1 MFAEEHITKYLN
13 FLILEKRLLNNSIE
27 SYSHDISRFFQFL
40 EMKSVTS
47 YINITIDVCSEYFA
61 YLYDLGLSNKTIS
74 RNFSAIKNLF
84 NYLAAKSIIDSNPI
98 DLLKPPKI
106 PKYLPSVLNQDE
118 IIELMEEALLSKKC
132 ALRDR
137 VIVEVLYSSGLRIS
151 ELCELK
157 VNMIDFNDGYIKV
170 FGKGAKERIVP
181 IAPVS
186 LKVINEYRNSQRLEF
201 LNGKKSDYLILNQRG
216 SNISR
221 MGVWKIL
228 RGLVNRTTIRK
239 KVSPHTL
246 RHTFA
251 THLLEGGA
259 DLRAVQLMLG
269 HSDISTTQIY
279 THVDISFMKE
289 VYRSF
294 HPRDK
299 INH

>member
-1 MFAEEHITKYLN
+1 MFGDEDITKYLN
-13 FLILEKRLLNNSIE
+13 YLILEKRLLNNSIE
-27 SYSHDISRFFQFL
+27 SYSHDINRFFQFL
-40 EMKSVTS
+40 EMKSISS
-47 YINITIDVCSEYFA
+47 YMGVNLDECGEYFA
-61 YLYDLGLSNKTIS
+61 YLYDLGLSKKTIS
-74 RNFSAIKNLF
+74 RNFSSIKNFF
-84 NYLAAKSIIDSNPI
+84 NYLASKSIIEVNPI
-98 DLLKPPKI
+98 ELLKPPKI
-106 PKYLPSVLNQDE
+106 PKYLPTVLNQDE
-118 IIELMEEALLSKKC
+118 IVELMQECLNSKKSP
-132 ALRDR
+132 LRDR

-151 ELCELK
+151 ELCNLK
-157 VNMIDFNDGYIKV
+157 LNMIDFKDGFVKI

-186 LKVINEYRNSQRLEF
+186 LKLINEYLISERGLFLKDKRN
-201 LNGKKSDYLILNQRG
+201 DYLVVNQRG
-216 SNISR
+216 NNITR

-228 RGLVNRTTIRK
+228 RGVVNRTAINK
-239 KVSPHTL
+239 KISPHTL

-299 INH
+299 F